1 MSRERKTN
9 DTNLEKAVYVWKVS
23 LSKSRV
29 VTLSQSGFHLLERM
43 LVVAA
48 DLAGRKERM

>member
-1 MSRERKTN
+1 
-9 DTNLEKAVYVWKVS
+9 LEGFIVEVE
-23 LSKSRV
+23 
-29 VTLSQSGFHLLERM
+29 SGNIEPSEFHLLERM